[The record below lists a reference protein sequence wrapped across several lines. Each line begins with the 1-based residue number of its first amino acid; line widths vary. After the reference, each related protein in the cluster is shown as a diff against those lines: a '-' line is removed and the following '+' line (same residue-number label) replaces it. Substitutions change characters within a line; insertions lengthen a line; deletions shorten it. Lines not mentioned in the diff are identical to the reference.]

1 MSERDIGGSKGGAAP
16 RQTDRRDPRASS
28 LRASW
33 SRLSDLEGRRE
44 LSTEWLQLVA
54 SMIKGVTRGLV
65 LLREEQGE
73 GFLPVAAWPEGSGK
87 LDNLGRAAQK
97 ALQAGQAVLLTT
109 EEGQGDRPMIA
120 HPLMTDGKAWG
131 VVVVEVEARSEE
143 RSRGVMRGLQA
154 SSGWLRS
161 LDPHRK
167 AAIADE
173 GDEGA
178 RLVLG
183 SIAVLAE
190 KRGFKSQALGLAIR
204 LEKGLE
210 CERVSV
216 GIMKKRR
223 VTAHPA
229 PEDAP
234 FVASI
239 AHRAHARAYGHRSI
253 LSVPFDRN
261 GEIVGAITLERPEG
275 HPFTEQE
282 VLAIEAVAALAG
294 PQLDL
299 SKKDERWIGAK
310 VTESGKS
317 ALKALVGPRKRVVR
331 LVLGALIAGSFFVC
345 IKQTDYRVTSDAY
358 LEPRQQLIVAAPIQG
373 YVAEAPA
380 RAGDVVSRGD
390 LLYATDET
398 DLRLEVARLE
408 GEREQARKRHL
419 QAMAAGTPADVRI
432 LAAQLRQLQAQLDL
446 ADEQLSRARVLAPI
460 DGVVVTGDLT
470 QLIGSPME
478 RGQAAYTIAPLD
490 GFRVVLQVSDAE
502 IDECVPGQEGVIVLT
517 SMPGKEFGVR
527 LDQVTPISI
536 SEEGMTYFRVEAKL
550 LGEVPRDLFRP
561 GMEGVGKVSVGERS
575 LIWTWTHR
583 AVDWFRLLWWRW
595 TP

>member
-1 MSERDIGGSKGGAAP
+1 
-16 RQTDRRDPRASS
+16 
-28 LRASW
+28 
-33 SRLSDLEGRRE
+33 
-44 LSTEWLQLVA
+44 
-54 SMIKGVTRGLV
+54 MIKGVTRGLV

-223 VTAHPA
+223 VTAQAVSTSPQFVQKTNLVRSIESAMEEACDQETTVQHPA